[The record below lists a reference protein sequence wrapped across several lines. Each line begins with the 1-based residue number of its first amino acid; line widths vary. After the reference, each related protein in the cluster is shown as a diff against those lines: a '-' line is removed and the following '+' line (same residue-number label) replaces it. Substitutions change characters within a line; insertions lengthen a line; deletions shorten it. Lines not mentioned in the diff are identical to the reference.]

1 MKHYSRSELRS
12 MPLNELEALQVDVI
26 NEREAN
32 PEAIDEKSVALDEL
46 YCDIDAEI
54 DSRMD

>member
-1 MKHYSRSELRS
+1 MSLD
-12 MPLNELEALQVDVI
+12 ELEALQVDVI

-32 PEAIDEKSVALDEL
+32 PDATDEEAVALDEL